1 MSRGPRKCFWARCEA
16 LAERYGLTA
25 RESELLTLA
34 LQGKTR
40 SQIEQELY
48 LSANTVKTHL
58 RHAYGKLGVHSKA
71 EAAELLESVE

>member
-1 MSRGPRKCFWARCEA
+1 MFLARCEA